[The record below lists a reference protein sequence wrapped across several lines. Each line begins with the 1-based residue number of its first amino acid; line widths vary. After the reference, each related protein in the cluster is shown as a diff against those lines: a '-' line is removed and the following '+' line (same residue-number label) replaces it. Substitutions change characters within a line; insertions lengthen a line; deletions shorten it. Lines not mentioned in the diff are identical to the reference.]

1 MYVCVRVFYV
11 PWDPLNKLL
20 CSISRKNAE
29 MLQCLD
35 LVRALNQ
42 VHFLFMGGW
51 TYNWEG
57 AHILEGLVNQSS
69 CYAEVNV
76 PCHPAITG
84 VLKIGA

>member
-1 MYVCVRVFYV
+1 MCTCILCTLG
-11 PWDPLNKLL
+11 PLKQIIVQHFPK
-20 CSISRKNAE
+20 SAE
-29 MLQCLD
+29 MLQCLS

-51 TYNWEG
+51 IYNWEG
-57 AHILEGLVNQSS
+57 AHILEGLVNQSA

-76 PCHPAITG
+76 PCHPAITV